1 MPSAEFEA
9 AIATIERLLTHA
21 LDHTATRTDDCK
33 NNMSLLNNGG
43 GTQKKGFKRKKCK
56 LGLCN
61 MCLWGAFKLVQILS
75 EWKLVLTAREAAGNN
90 GRGTVHESNTERSLT
105 SFDKRHPQKAFPCL
119 FVPGRVAKQPQRG
132 TNCKG

>member
-1 MPSAEFEA
+1 MGVGHKRNFSNGRSVNFAHV
-9 AIATIERLLTHA
+9 ICERGDGQTGA
-21 LDHTATRTDDCK
+21 
-33 NNMSLLNNGG
+33 
-43 GTQKKGFKRKKCK
+43 
-56 LGLCN
+56 GLVI
-61 MCLWGAFKLVQILS
+61 VQTGVGRQRS
-75 EWKLVLTAREAAGNN
+75 TGNN

>member
-1 MPSAEFEA
+1 MGVGHKRRVS
-9 AIATIERLLTHA
+9 
-21 LDHTATRTDDCK
+21 
-33 NNMSLLNNGG
+33 NGRSVNLGYVICACG
-43 GTQKKGFKRKKCK
+43 G
-56 LGLCN
+56 
-61 MCLWGAFKLVQILS
+61 AVKLVQILS